1 MIKQN
6 NKLLNFDS
14 IYSTK
19 INDNCYNISYKTD
32 TLTSIKKIF
41 LKSVEIPICITNI
54 RAPYIV
60 FFYSIRTMSNV
71 ITQYSFTMPDKTYTS
86 IFTLLSDL
94 NAAILINVQPKLQN
108 NEIPPFF
115 SLNPNELNKIN
126 MTVTTNSST
135 FSFINNGLLFYYL
148 GYNINNVKTSSTS
161 ILLQKTTVFSFQNVY
176 NLSLDTYYNLNFN
189 NISSINK
196 NNHSFFSDF
205 KLAINSISN
214 TVYYAN
220 ELTSNSQHILIND
233 KNLNLSRI
241 DITLTDR
248 YNNILYSPID
258 WSLTLEFE
266 FY

>member
-1 MIKQN
+1 MKQN

-41 LKSVEIPICITNI
+41 LKSVEIPICINNI
-54 RAPYIV
+54 RGPYNT
-60 FFYSIRTMSNV
+60 FYYTIKTMSNV
-71 ITQYSFTMPDKTYTS
+71 TTQYSFTLPDKTYTS

-94 NAAILINVQPKLQN
+94 NAAIIINVQPKLQN
-108 NEIPPFF
+108 NEIPPSFT
-115 SLNPNELNKIN
+115 LNSTELNKIN
-126 MTVTTNSST
+126 MTFTTNSST
-135 FSFINNGLLFYYL
+135 FSFVNNGLLFYYL

-189 NISSINK
+189 NISTINK

-220 ELTSNSQHILIND
+220 ELTSYSQHILIND

-241 DITLTDR
+241 DITITDR